1 MFQPGGGNLRML
13 DSPPLLYK
21 NHGLYDQASDYN
33 SSHPSRVPWISLAGI
48 NHMLCAG
55 RGIILCDI
63 SMQLLSV
70 SNLE

>member
-1 MFQPGGGNLRML
+1 MFLAWRGKSQDAG
-13 DSPPLLYK
+13 SPPLLYK

-55 RGIILCDI
+55 RGIFLCDI